1 MPLQQGERIGAY
13 KIIVPL
19 GQGGT
24 ATVYRAFHAR
34 LNRFVAIKM
43 IHQDYLDNPNF
54 HSRFEREAQII
65 AALEHPHIVPVYD
78 FSEHAGEPY
87 LVMKLIEGKTL
98 KERIGKSRLNAQ
110 EILDVMT
117 PVAGALDYA
126 HRQGVLHRDIKPSN
140 IMLDQAG
147 TPYLT
152 DFGLARILVAGDSTV
167 SQDMMLGTPHYIS
180 PEQAL
185 GKDEVDSRSDLYS
198 FGVVLYELLVGKVP
212 FSGKTPYAIIN
223 DHIYEPLPLP
233 SETNPEL
240 SPAIEAVLLQALAKD
255 REDRYPTATA
265 LMTALREAIKNPVQ
279 PIIAEVD
286 TQNIPTYT
294 PNGATPPPTA
304 EPATIKQASKPKAA
318 LPPAKKTHR
327 KFWLV
332 AGWITA
338 MGAAGA
344 MLAVIVSV
352 FILPN
357 WVDGNAVQTATPAVA
372 LYEVPRLS
380 HVDAR
385 ATMSAAPNDPL
396 GYLALLRV
404 QLDENDL
411 RGIRR
416 TISEGATAVE
426 DNALF
431 ELTAAS
437 LAVESGNPEAAFVIY
452 ASALALAEGGAD
464 YVDVR
469 ASAGQAMY
477 EIAASSSRL
486 RPGQLMVL
494 NAEVESL
501 DSPLV
506 KAMVARAMLSSENL
520 RLAQLN
526 MDAALNGDSTLAEAH
541 LVNGELQHAND
552 PEAARREWEMAR
564 DAGNAPQWV
573 RERANAL
580 LQTLI

>member
-13 KIIVPL
+13 KIIAPL

-65 AALEHPHIVPVYD
+65 GALEHPHIVPVYD

-87 LVMKLIEGKTL
+87 LVMKLIEGRTL

-117 PVAGALDYA
+117 PVARALDYA
-126 HRQGVLHRDIKPSN
+126 HKQGVLHRDIKPSN
-140 IMLDQAG
+140 IMLDQSG

-152 DFGLARILVAGDSTV
+152 DFGLARILVAGDSSA

-185 GKDEVDSRSDLYS
+185 GRDEVDTRSDLYS
-198 FGVVLYELLVGKVP
+198 FGVVLYELLAGKVP

-233 SETNPEL
+233 SEMNPEL
-240 SPAIEAVLLQALAKD
+240 SPAVEAVLLQALAKD

-265 LMTALREAIKNPVQ
+265 LMTALREGIESPFEPAVT
-279 PIIAEVD
+279 EDD

-294 PNGATPPPTA
+294 PNGATTPPA
-304 EPATIKQASKPKAA
+304 EPPAALQAPKPKAA
-318 LPPAKKTHR
+318 LPPAKTSHR

-344 MLAVIVSV
+344 MLAVLVSV
-352 FILPN
+352 FILSNRAGGASAPP
-357 WVDGNAVQTATPAVA
+357 ATTAVA
-372 LYEVPRLS
+372 LYDVPRLS
-380 HVDAR
+380 HDDAQ
-385 ATMSAAPNDPL
+385 AAIAANRNDPL

-404 QLDENDL
+404 QLDANDL

-416 TISEGATAVE
+416 TITEGAAAVG
-426 DNALF
+426 DNARF

-452 ASALALAEGGAD
+452 ASALALAEGETGYA
-464 YVDVR
+464 DVR
-469 ASAGQAMY
+469 ASAGEAMY
-477 EIAASSSRL
+477 EIAANSSRL
-486 RPGQLMVL
+486 RPAQVVVL
-494 NAEVESL
+494 NAELESL

-526 MDAALNGDSTLAEAH
+526 MVAALNGDSTLAEAH
-541 LVNGELQHAND
+541 LVNGELHHAND

-564 DAGNAPQWV
+564 DAANAPQWV
-573 RERANAL
+573 RERANVL

>member
-13 KIIVPL
+13 KIIAPL

-98 KERIGKSRLNAQ
+98 KERIGKGRLNAQ
-110 EILDVMT
+110 QILDVMT

-126 HRQGVLHRDIKPSN
+126 HKQGVLHRDIKPSN

-152 DFGLARILVAGDSTV
+152 DFGLARILVAGDSTA

-233 SETNPEL
+233 SEMNPEL

-265 LMTALREAIKNPVQ
+265 LMTALREGVESPFEP
-279 PIIAEVD
+279 PISEFD

-294 PNGATPPPTA
+294 PNGAKTPPA
-304 EPATIKQASKPKAA
+304 EPAAPEQAPKPKAA
-318 LPPAKKTHR
+318 LPPAKKSHR
-327 KFWLV
+327 KIWLV

-344 MLAVIVSV
+344 MLAVLVSV

-357 WVDGNAVQTATPAVA
+357 RANSDTSQTAAPAVA

-380 HVDAR
+380 HEDAL

-396 GYLALLRV
+396 GYLAMLRV
-404 QLDENDL
+404 QLAANDL

-416 TISEGATAVE
+416 TITQGAEVVE
-426 DNALF
+426 DDARF

-437 LAVESGNPEAAFVIY
+437 LALESGNPEAAFVIY
-452 ASALALAEGGAD
+452 ASALALAEGETGYA
-464 YVDVR
+464 DVR
-469 ASAGQAMY
+469 ASAGQALY
-477 EIAASSSRL
+477 EIAANSSRL
-486 RPGQLMVL
+486 RPAQVVVL
-494 NAEVESL
+494 NAELESL
-501 DSPLV
+501 ESPLV

-526 MDAALNGDSTLAEAH
+526 MVAALNGDSTLAEAH

-552 PEAARREWEMAR
+552 PEAARREWEIAR
-564 DAGNAPQWV
+564 DAANAPQWV

>member
-13 KIIVPL
+13 KIIAPL

-54 HSRFEREAQII
+54 LTRFEREAQII
-65 AALEHPHIVPVYD
+65 AALEHAHIVPVYD

-87 LVMKLIEGKTL
+87 LVMKLIEGRTL
-98 KERIGKSRLNAQ
+98 KERIVKGRLSAH

-117 PVAGALDYA
+117 PVAAALDYA
-126 HRQGVLHRDIKPSN
+126 HLQGVLHRDIKPSN
-140 IMLDQAG
+140 IILDLAEI
-147 TPYLT
+147 PYLT
-152 DFGLARILVAGDSTV
+152 DFGLARILVAGDSTA

-185 GKDEVDSRSDLYS
+185 GKEEVDSRSDLYS

-233 SETNPEL
+233 GEINPEL

-265 LMTALREAIKNPVQ
+265 LMTALREGIESPFEPAFS
-279 PIIAEVD
+279 EFD

-294 PNGATPPPTA
+294 PNGATTPPA
-304 EPATIKQASKPKAA
+304 EPPATKPAPKPKAA
-318 LPPAKKTHR
+318 LPPAQKSHR

-344 MLAVIVSV
+344 MLAVLVSV

-357 WVDGNAVQTATPAVA
+357 RAGGTDMQTATPAVA
-372 LYEVPRLS
+372 LYDVPRLTQQ
-380 HVDAR
+380 DAL
-385 ATMSAAPNDPL
+385 ATLSAAPNDPL

-404 QLDENDL
+404 QLDANDL

-416 TISEGATAVE
+416 TIIEGTAAVE
-426 DNALF
+426 DSARF

-437 LAVESGNPEAAFVIY
+437 LAVESSNPEAAFVIY
-452 ASALALAEGGAD
+452 ASALTLAEGGAN
-464 YVDVR
+464 YADVR

-477 EIAASSSRL
+477 EIAVNSSRL
-486 RPGQLMVL
+486 RPAQLVVL
-494 NAEVESL
+494 NAELESL

-526 MDAALNGDSTLAEAH
+526 MVAALNGDSTLAEAH
-541 LVNGELQHAND
+541 LVNGELHHAND

-564 DAGNAPQWV
+564 DAANAPQWV